1 MFTVFETFLNGQTV
15 FRYGSKRVR
24 NTLKQ
29 AVSQGS
35 PWGQVGVTRGLARG
49 QPRVSQGSARGQPVV
64 NGIFSYDL
72 TILNYKFLKMVSKC
86 KM

>member
-15 FRYGSKRVR
+15 FRYGSKRVL

-35 PWGQVGVTRGLARG
+35 PWGWQGVRWGSARGQVGV
-49 QPRVSQGSARGQPVV
+49 SQRSARGQPVV
-64 NGIFSYDL
+64 NGIFSYDRPYDFKL
-72 TILNYKFLKMVSKC
+72 
-86 KM
+86 